1 MSTHD
6 ETETNNPDLTF
17 ARLRVLAFF
26 LVFGLA
32 VVIGQVVRYQV
43 IEAGYLRQEAI
54 AQRTWTEEIPAT
66 RGAILDAQGHPLALD
81 VYQWEIAASPPLVT
95 DRRETAE
102 TLAGLLGLPAE
113 EIYVKLNA
121 DRKWVPLADHV
132 EQSVGEA
139 VQALDAPGIIC
150 TPKPLRV
157 YPEGDLFAHLLGI
170 VNDMRIGFYGVE
182 GFYHQT
188 LQGRAGHRTVEKY
201 PIGSEIPLPP
211 VEEEPPQPGANLIL
225 TVDRNIQH
233 IAYEELRRA
242 LETYGAESGSVVVM
256 DPRSGAILAS
266 VSLPAY
272 DPNAFAEADM
282 QLLQDPVVSS
292 MWEPGSIFKVIT
304 WGAGLDT
311 GTISPG
317 TTFYDDGALE
327 VGGRVIR
334 NWDRRGRG
342 LVTMSDGLVQSLNTV
357 AAFISTSTG
366 KKPFYNYLRRFG
378 LGRLT
383 EVDLASE
390 GPGMVKQPGD
400 ANWFPSDLGTNSFG
414 QGVAV
419 TPIQMISAVAAV
431 ANDGMLMKPYV
442 VRAFVVRDESGEGWR
457 TIPVEPMAVRQAIT
471 RDTAR
476 TLTGL
481 MVRVVEEGATEAQV
495 PGYRIAGKTGTAQI
509 PTPYGYHPSDT
520 IASFVGFA
528 PADDP
533 RFIILVKL
541 DRPHASPWGSRTA
554 APTFRAIAQ
563 RLFVYMQIP
572 PDDIRAASMGIQ
584 P

>member
-1 MSTHD
+1 MSANT
-6 ETETNNPDLTF
+6 EPETNDAEMTF
-17 ARLRVLAFF
+17 SRLRVLAFF

-43 IEAGYLRQEAI
+43 IEAHYLRQEAI

-66 RGAILDAQGHPLALD
+66 RGAILDARSHPLALD
-81 VYQWEIAASPPLVT
+81 VYQWDISASPDLVS
-95 DRRETAE
+95 DPEETASA
-102 TLAGLLGLPAE
+102 LAGLLGQPVE
-113 EIYVKLNA
+113 EVYAKLTA
-121 DRKWVPLADHV
+121 PQKWVPLADHV

-139 VQALDAPGIIC
+139 IAALDAPGIVC

-188 LQGRAGHRTVEKY
+188 LQGKAGHRTVEKD
-201 PIGSEIPLPP
+201 PIGNPIPIPP
-211 VEEEPPQPGANLIL
+211 VEEEPPQPGAQLIL

-266 VSLPAY
+266 VSLPSY
-272 DPNAFAEADM
+272 DPNAFAKADM
-282 QLLQDPVVSS
+282 KLLQDPVVSS

-317 TTFYDDGALE
+317 TTFYDDGSLE

-334 NWDRRGRG
+334 NWDRRGHG

-378 LGRLT
+378 MGQLT

-390 GPGMVKQPGD
+390 GPGMVKLPGD
-400 ANWFPSDLGTNSFG
+400 SNWFPSELGTNSFG
-414 QGVAV
+414 QGIAV
-419 TPIQMISAVAAV
+419 TPIQMIRAVAAI

-442 VRAFVVRDESGEGWR
+442 VRAFVVQDEEGGWR
-457 TIPVEPMAVRQAIT
+457 TVPVEPMAVRQAIT

-476 TLTGL
+476 TLTEM

-533 RFIILVKL
+533 RFIVLVKL
-541 DRPHASPWGSRTA
+541 DRPRTSPWGSRTA
-554 APTFRAIAQ
+554 APTFRAIAR

-572 PDDIRAASMGIQ
+572 PDDVRLGRSGGQ